1 MLGARLLPMQPTQ
14 HSKPPAFR
22 VGGAPT
28 RPSMGPVNTPV
39 DTQGKRSHFLVF
51 VMFQTENIRF
61 QRYQNTGI
69 YYDLRQPTD
78 HALFTHLHHAICYPS
93 APNPE
98 PCAVYSPA
106 PNDRPMHKDWTRAA
120 IGLDVL
126 NVSRMSRYTEPCT
139 AYPPTPCKPRIMS
152 CLPICTK
159 PRTMSYLP
167 TFTLQTQNHV
177 LFTHLPQI

>member
-14 HSKPPAFR
+14 HSKPPAIR
-22 VGGAPT
+22 VGEAPT

-78 HALFTHLHHAICYPS
+78 HALFTHLHHANPEPCPVHPP

-139 AYPPTPCKPRIMS
+139 VYPPAHCKPRTMS
-152 CLPICTK
+152 CLPTCTK
-159 PRTMSYLP
+159 PRTISY
-167 TFTLQTQNHV
+167 
-177 LFTHLPQI
+177 

>member
-14 HSKPPAFR
+14 HSKPPAIR

-39 DTQGKRSHFLVF
+39 DTQGKRSPFLVF
-51 VMFQTENIRF
+51 VMFHRENIQF

-98 PCAVYSPA
+98 PCAVYPPA
-106 PNDRPMHKDWTRAA
+106 PTDRPMHKDWTRAA
-120 IGLDVL
+120 SGLEVL
-126 NVSRMSRYTEPCT
+126 DVSRMARYTEPMPKAVPWETKT
-139 AYPPTPCKPRIMS
+139 AKQQ
-152 CLPICTK
+152 LTK
-159 PRTMSYLP
+159 TS
-167 TFTLQTQNHV
+167 H
-177 LFTHLPQI
+177 

>member
-14 HSKPPAFR
+14 HSKPPAIR

-39 DTQGKRSHFLVF
+39 DTQGKRSPFLVF
-51 VMFQTENIRF
+51 VMFHRENIQF

-98 PCAVYSPA
+98 PCAVYPPA
-106 PNDRPMHKDWTRAA
+106 PTDRPMHKDWTRAA
-120 IGLDVL
+120 SGLEVL
-126 NVSRMSRYTEPCT
+126 DVSRMARYTEPR
-139 AYPPTPCKPRIMS
+139 PKFVPWE
-152 CLPICTK
+152 TK
-159 PRTMSYLP
+159 AAKQQLTKTS
-167 TFTLQTQNHV
+167 H
-177 LFTHLPQI
+177 